1 MNEESK
7 IKLLILKKAKGILI
21 EGMGMCYALSEAVG
35 GGFTRHSSLVGRF
48 PEFNRRELGATKG
61 VGYQEH
67 YGIVFSLNALSKDK
81 GDSLFLRNSYWWP
94 LDSKGHQQRLTA
106 FDKLIE
112 IYTEKCNKD
121 S

>member
-7 IKLLILKKAKGILI
+7 IKLSILKKAKGILI
-21 EGMGMCYALSEAVG
+21 EGMGMCYALSEAIG
-35 GGFTRHSSLVGRF
+35 GGFTRHSSLVDRF
-48 PEFNRRELGATKG
+48 PEFNRKELGVTKG
-61 VGYQEH
+61 VGYQKHGET
-67 YGIVFSLNALSKDK
+67 VFFINSLGKDRE
-81 GDSLFLRNSYWWP
+81 DSLFLRNSYWWP
-94 LDSKGHQQRLTA
+94 LDSKGHQQRLAA